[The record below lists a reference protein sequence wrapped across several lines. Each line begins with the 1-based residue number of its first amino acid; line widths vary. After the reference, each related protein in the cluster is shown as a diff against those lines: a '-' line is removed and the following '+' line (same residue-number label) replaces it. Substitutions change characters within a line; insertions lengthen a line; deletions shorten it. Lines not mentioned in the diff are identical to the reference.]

1 MKLYD
6 NQVHQKTGSM
16 VIDDYHY
23 VKYAKLSL
31 IRVYKQ
37 NFVHILR
44 FCPYARNKY
53 QRKPVFWHI
62 LHSVKHSFS
71 RI

>member
-6 NQVHQKTGSM
+6 NQVHKQKGSM

-31 IRVYKQ
+31 IRVFILTNKILSLYCDS
-37 NFVHILR
+37 VHMQEISIRESPYFGIL
-44 FCPYARNKY
+44 YI
-53 QRKPVFWHI
+53 V
-62 LHSVKHSFS
+62 
-71 RI
+71 

>member
-6 NQVHQKTGSM
+6 NQVHKQKGYM

-31 IRVYKQ
+31 IRVFILTNKILSLYCDS
-37 NFVHILR
+37 VHMQEISIRESPYFGIL
-44 FCPYARNKY
+44 YI
-53 QRKPVFWHI
+53 V
-62 LHSVKHSFS
+62 
-71 RI
+71 